1 MPHTLNKNSIHR
13 RGLLLT
19 MTAPTAVGK
28 TTIANRILAMEP
40 NLKRSISMTTR
51 TPRPNEV
58 DGVDYHFVTEA
69 RFNEL
74 LEAGQFL
81 EHAQV
86 HGNFY
91 GTPRMAVEQLLAEG
105 KDVLFVI
112 EWQGAQQIAE
122 KMRQDLVSV
131 FILPPSADEMNRRIR
146 ARGHD
151 DEASIKRRLE
161 TALGEIDHAG
171 EFGYVII
178 NDDLERAVQQVH
190 SVLLAERQRRRRQM
204 GLTEFVMDIKA
215 NLKALLA

>member
-1 MPHTLNKNSIHR
+1 MPHTLNKNSIRR

-51 TPRPNEV
+51 APRPNEV
-58 DGVDYHFVTEA
+58 DGVDYHFISEA
-69 RFNEL
+69 RFREL
-74 LEAGQFL
+74 LDAEQFL
-81 EHAQV
+81 EHAEV
-86 HGNFY
+86 HGNLY
-91 GTPRMAVEQLLAEG
+91 GTPRMAVEQMLAEG

-204 GLTEFVMDIKA
+204 GLTEFVMDVKA
-215 NLKALLA
+215 NLKALLT